1 MLLMVLTHLMNPSDI
16 YNFHHNSYE
25 RMQKIVSKQ
34 FNQKDLELMLI
45 SKFKLVLPS
54 PPVIK
59 FSCAEL
65 RITPTKFI
73 FNKVTIAELGYP
85 ENICFLLSEDN
96 TKLVVKAAAENEF
109 TVRFCTYDDDRNLIS
124 KMPISIGNKAF
135 SQSLRN
141 FFDWDSK
148 KTYVIPAV
156 KYTDARILLFDLSKA
171 YVRKKGERGIQRSN
185 ENLLNSYP
193 KMSDIVNNYHQLS
206 IGAHAD
212 VAVEE

>member
-1 MLLMVLTHLMNPSDI
+1 MVLTHLMNPSDT

-25 RMQKIVSKQ
+25 RMQKIMSKQ
-34 FNQKDLELMLI
+34 LNQKDLELMLI

-193 KMSDIVNNYHQLS
+193 KMSDIVSNYHQLS
-206 IGAHAD
+206 ISTHTD
-212 VAVEE
+212 VTVEE

>member
-1 MLLMVLTHLMNPSDI
+1 
-16 YNFHHNSYE
+16 
-25 RMQKIVSKQ
+25 MQKIVSKQ

-193 KMSDIVNNYHQLS
+193 KMSDIVSNYHQLS
-206 IGAHAD
+206 ISTHTD
-212 VAVEE
+212 VTVEE

>member
-1 MLLMVLTHLMNPSDI
+1 M
-16 YNFHHNSYE
+16 
-25 RMQKIVSKQ
+25 SKQ

-156 KYTDARILLFDLSKA
+156 KYTDARILLFD
-171 YVRKKGERGIQRSN
+171 
-185 ENLLNSYP
+185 
-193 KMSDIVNNYHQLS
+193 
-206 IGAHAD
+206 
-212 VAVEE
+212 

>member
-1 MLLMVLTHLMNPSDI
+1 MLLMVLTHLMNPSDT

-34 FNQKDLELMLI
+34 LNQKDLELMLI

-148 KTYVIPAV
+148 KTYVIPAI

-171 YVRKKGERGIQRSN
+171 YIRKKGERGIQRSN

-193 KMSDIVNNYHQLS
+193 KMSDIVSNYHQLS
-206 IGAHAD
+206 ISTHTD
-212 VAVEE
+212 VTVEE